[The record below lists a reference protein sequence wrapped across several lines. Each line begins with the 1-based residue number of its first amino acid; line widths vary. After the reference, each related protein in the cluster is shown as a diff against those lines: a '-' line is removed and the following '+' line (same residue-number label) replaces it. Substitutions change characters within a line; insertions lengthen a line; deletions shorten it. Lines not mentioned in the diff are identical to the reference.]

1 MRRHFLLLLAL
12 LIAPAS
18 QAGGFSFGL
27 FGDTPYTHWERQHL
41 PDLIAEM
48 DREDLAF
55 VIHDGDIK
63 SGSDDCSDKAFDD
76 IFGIFANSAHPLIY
90 VPGDNEWTDCHR
102 RSNGGYQPLERLAKL
117 RQLFFANELTL
128 GKRRFALERQST
140 QAEFSAYRENARWQT
155 GEVLFVTLNIP
166 GSNNNFDAPDR
177 TEFISRSRANSVWLE
192 QSFALARTMKLPG
205 ILIVLQGNPGFQ
217 AANAGHPP
225 SGYRQFLE
233 QLIAETRNFPGQ
245 VVLVRFGREIVDGR
259 TTYVVRDNGAGFDMR
274 SVDRLFGLF
283 QRLHSAKDFPGT
295 GVGLA
300 SVRRIV
306 QRHGRLDV
314 LAASGA
320 GAGVMVASRFRW
332 RQTSQ
337 SERGGTST
345 ACA

>member
-1 MRRHFLLLLAL
+1 VRRHFLLLVAL

-41 PDLIAEM
+41 PELMAEM
-48 DREDLAF
+48 DREDLTF

-63 SGSDDCSDKAFDD
+63 SGSDECSDKAFDD
-76 IFGIFANSAHPLIY
+76 ILGIFANSAHPLIY

-128 GKRRFALERQST
+128 GKRRFALERQSA
-140 QAEFSAYRENARWQT
+140 QAEFSAYRENARWQA

-166 GSNNNFDAPDR
+166 GSNNNHDAPDR
-177 TEFISRSRANSVWLE
+177 TDFITRSRANSIWLE
-192 QSFALARTMKLPG
+192 KSFALARTMKLPG
-205 ILIVLQGNPGFQ
+205 ILIVIQGNPGFQ

-245 VVLVRFGREIVDGR
+245 VVLVHGDTHRQRIDQPLEDPETGMTLRNFTRVETHGSPSFGWTKGTVDQR
-259 TTYVVRDNGAGFDMR
+259 NP
-274 SVDRLFGLF
+274 RLFHF
-283 QRLHSAKDFPGT
+283 EPR
-295 GVGLA
+295 V
-300 SVRRIV
+300 V
-306 QRHGRLDV
+306 
-314 LAASGA
+314 A
-320 GAGVMVASRFRW
+320 GPKL
-332 RQTSQ
+332 Q
-337 SERGGTST
+337 
-345 ACA
+345 